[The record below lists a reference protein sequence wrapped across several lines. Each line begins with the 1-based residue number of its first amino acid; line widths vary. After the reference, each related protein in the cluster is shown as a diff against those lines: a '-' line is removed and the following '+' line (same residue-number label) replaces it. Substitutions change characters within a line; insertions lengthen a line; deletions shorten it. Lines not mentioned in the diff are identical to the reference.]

1 MARLPGG
8 ALMARAAAGLA
19 AVSARTLARVYG
31 AEVVVC
37 AGSGDN
43 GGDALYAGAHLA
55 RRGARVRVL
64 VVGSTVHEPGLEALR
79 AAGGRVVR
87 DEKVIDDAALV
98 IDGLVGI
105 GGSGGLRDP
114 HARLAARAAVSD
126 ALVVA
131 VDVPSGVDASSGRV
145 DGTAVRADI
154 TVTFG
159 THKPGLFIDPG
170 ASHAGVVEL
179 VDIGLGPELPEP
191 DVAAAQADDVAYRIP
206 SPRVEMDKYRRGVV
220 GVAAGSDTFAG
231 AAVLTVGGA
240 VRGGAGMVRF
250 ASTERPVE
258 HVLAQWP
265 EVVTTTVRRGDADA
279 VLGAGRVQ
287 AWVAGPGMGTDDEAA
302 EVLGAVLSS
311 DVPVLVDADGLTLLS
326 RYPEIL
332 GRQGGTR
339 ILTPHAGE
347 LARLLGTERTEVETR
362 RLEHVRRAAETLGV
376 TVLLKGSTTLV
387 AEPGRAV
394 RVNLTGTPRLATA
407 GTGDV
412 LSGLGGALLATGLD
426 GLDAAATAAYVHGL
440 AARRGADAA
449 PISASRLLDVLPEA
463 FRAVTAPAG
472 DLGPRWAGRD
482 VEDRRGGARR

>member
-1 MARLPGG
+1 MARLPEG
-8 ALMARAAAGLA
+8 ALMGRAAAGLA
-19 AVSARTLARVYG
+19 SVAARALPRVYG

-64 VVGSTVHEPGLEALR
+64 AAGSKVHEPALATVR
-79 AAGGRVVR
+79 SAGGRVVS
-87 DEKVIDDAALV
+87 DEEVVDDADLV

-114 HARLAARAAVSD
+114 HARLAARAG
-126 ALVVA
+126 LGGGIVVA

-145 DGTAVRADI
+145 DGTAMRADI

-191 DVAAAQADDVAYRIP
+191 DVAAAQADDVAQRIP
-206 SPRVEMDKYRRGVV
+206 SPSVDMDKYRRGVV
-220 GVAAGSDTFAG
+220 GIAAGSDTFVG
-231 AAVLTVGGA
+231 AAVLTAGGA

-265 EVVTTTVRRGDADA
+265 EVVTTTVQRGDADA

-302 EVLGAVLSS
+302 NVLSAVLSS
-311 DVPVLVDADGLTLLS
+311 NVPVLVDADGLTLLS
-326 RYPEIL
+326 RYPEML
-332 GRQGGTR
+332 GRPGWTR
-339 ILTPHAGE
+339 VLTPHAGE
-347 LARLLGTERTEVETR
+347 LARLLGAQRGEVEGG

-376 TVLLKGSTTLV
+376 TVLLKGSTTLI
-387 AEPGRAV
+387 AEPGRPV

-426 GLDAAATAAYVHGL
+426 GLDAAATAAYLHGL
-440 AARRGADAA
+440 AARRVADA
-449 PISASRLLDVLPEA
+449 PISASRLLEALPDA
-463 FRAVTAPAG
+463 FRAVSTPAG
-472 DLGPRWAGRD
+472 DVDGRS
-482 VEDRRGGARR
+482 ARPPVAD